1 MACSVFKMRFERA
14 VHPLRRT
21 IGGRLPFKPATKKKN
36 KQIKQNKHKTRK
48 PMPRKKKLATLRR
61 NNFYLAKIKDLKKII
76 ASQEKNTKNRI
87 EHTNFYLAKVKHLEK
102 TIAEQKFMTEYRI
115 ECYQDRVARDWD
127 KIKKLERTKHK
138 LLRMRNA
145 AVIEHRW
152 DCRLID
158 HLHETLGVLRAVLLA
173 EGFAVDV
180 VKGLNGALAQ

>member
-1 MACSVFKMRFERA
+1 MACSVFKMRVKLCVDPHKR
-14 VHPLRRT
+14 
-21 IGGRLPFKPATKKKN
+21 IGSRLPFKRATKN
-36 KQIKQNKHKTRK
+36 KDRTRK
-48 PMPRKKKLATLRR
+48 QMQRMKQE
-61 NNFYLAKIKDLKKII
+61 IKDLKETIV
-76 ASQEKNTKNRI
+76 EKNQKAKKRI
-87 EHTNFYLAKVKHLEK
+87 EHTNFYLGKVKHLEK
-102 TIAEQKFMTEYRI
+102 TIALEQSVTKFRI
-115 ECYQDRVARDWD
+115 EGYQDRVARDWD
-127 KIKKLERTKHK
+127 KIQTLQRTKHK